1 VIINIAN
8 EPFGNTTTANYLP
21 DTIAAIQALRAA
33 GLTHTIM
40 IDGATWGQDWSN
52 TMRTNAMQLWNADTR
67 RNLLFS
73 VHMYEV
79 YQSLAPIQTY
89 MQAFDD
95 MALPLVIGEFGP
107 INNGQFVDSDSVIA
121 QAQLRGNGYIGWSW
135 SGNGGGGTGLDMTVN
150 FDPAQL
156 TTWGNRIVNGT
167 SGIRTTSVLASVF
180 GTPTNNLTYRRRT
193 LSFGSARTPRP
204 PSP

>member
-21 DTIAAIQALRAA
+21 DTIAAIQALRTA

-67 RNLLFS
+67 HNLVFS

-79 YQSLAPIQTY
+79 YQSSRRSRPTCRA
-89 MQAFDD
+89 
-95 MALPLVIGEFGP
+95 
-107 INNGQFVDSDSVIA
+107 S
-121 QAQLRGNGYIGWSW
+121 
-135 SGNGGGGTGLDMTVN
+135 MT
-150 FDPAQL
+150 
-156 TTWGNRIVNGT
+156 
-167 SGIRTTSVLASVF
+167 
-180 GTPTNNLTYRRRT
+180 
-193 LSFGSARTPRP
+193 
-204 PSP
+204 